1 MSEKNIPA
9 FPYFRE
15 IPEKKLDDVMTIFQP
30 GMTLRDWFAGQALT
44 AIDLEMRTAVSGD
57 AINQPIPG
65 VYTKSGSFKFIG
77 KYCYAIADAMIA
89 ARSAGEG

>member
-30 GMTLRDWFAGQALT
+30 GMTMRQAYKLAALQSGMCPDNSNDAR
-44 AIDLEMRTAVSGD
+44 AISLWCGGIAHEMLYEDTEHE
-57 AINQPIPG
+57 
-65 VYTKSGSFKFIG
+65 
-77 KYCYAIADAMIA
+77 
-89 ARSAGEG
+89 EGL